1 MTRVLVVDDEE
12 SIRMTLE
19 EAFRAE
25 GREVLLARDGA
36 SARRILRKQSVDLII
51 QDLMLPDTAGLD
63 LLGWIRR
70 EAPDVPV
77 VVITAY
83 GSVETAVRAVKMG
96 AFDFIEKPFDLEH
109 IKVVAARAL
118 ESSVLARR
126 VEQFERS
133 HRALFAPDEIVQS
146 SPVMADV
153 MELARR
159 AARSRSATV
168 LVTGETGVGKEVV
181 ARTVHFLS
189 PRASSPVFVVNCA
202 AVPGTLLESE
212 FFGHEKGAFTGA
224 ASGRKGLLEEADGST
239 LLLDEVGEL
248 PLDLQVKLL
257 RFLEDGSVRRV
268 GSARTRRVD
277 VRIVAMTNRHLEA
290 EVEAGRFR
298 ADLYYRLKVV
308 PIHVPP
314 LRERPEDIGPLF
326 ELFVRKTA
334 ASLGRRPPRVDPPVL
349 AALRRHRWPG
359 NVRELRNTAE
369 RILLLEDVA
378 DRIEPR
384 HLPPE
389 IRKGGP
395 AEVPLPAG
403 TLPSFAEAHDALTR
417 ELLTRALE
425 QAGGNLTRA
434 AGLLGIDRSTL
445 RYHARRLGL
454 RA

>member
-25 GREVLLARDGA
+25 GHEVLLTRDGA
-36 SARRILRKQSVDLII
+36 TARRVLRRQSVDLII

-63 LLGWIRR
+63 LLEWIRR
-70 EAPDVPV
+70 EAPEVPV

-109 IKVVAARAL
+109 IRVVAARAL
-118 ESSVLARR
+118 ESSALARR
-126 VEQFERS
+126 VGQYERS
-133 HRALFAPDEIVQS
+133 HRALFAPNDVVQK
-146 SPVMADV
+146 SPAMAEV

-159 AARSRSATV
+159 AARSPSATV
-168 LVTGETGVGKEVV
+168 LITGETGVGKEVV
-181 ARTVHFLS
+181 ARTVHFAS
-189 PRASSPVFVVNCA
+189 PRAANPVFVVNCA

-212 FFGHEKGAFTGA
+212 FFGHERGAFTGA
-224 ASGRKGLLEEADGST
+224 GAARKGLLEEADGST

-248 PLDLQVKLL
+248 PLDLQAKLL

-277 VRIVAMTNRHLEA
+277 VRIVAMTNRDLGA

-298 ADLYYRLKVV
+298 ADLYYRLRVV

-334 ASLGRRPPRVDPPVL
+334 ASLGRKPPRIGPDVL
-349 AALRRHRWPG
+349 EALRGHPWPG

-378 DRIEPR
+378 DRIELR

-389 IRKGGP
+389 IRGAGRGTAAPKGP
-395 AEVPLPAG
+395 
-403 TLPSFAEAHDALTR
+403 LPSFSEAHDALTR
-417 ELLTRALE
+417 HLLTRALE
-425 QAGGNLTRA
+425 EAGGNLSRA
-434 AGLLGIDRSTL
+434 ARLLRIDRSTF

-454 RA
+454 RH